1 MMRESKCTESQHH
14 SQNKCTAATNDYRK
28 DHCQDRA
35 ASVGL
40 VGPGETDTIKDDFP
54 DSADKSATNG
64 NDKERVGRATGE
76 ADDAEGCFKG
86 LHGAAIYHGSAYDT
100 SYPVEYCKG

>member
-28 DHCQDRA
+28 DHCQDHA

-54 DSADKSATNG
+54 DSADKSATNR
-64 NDKERVGRATGE
+64 NDKERVGRATAE
-76 ADDAEGCFKG
+76 ADDAEGR
-86 LHGAAIYHGSAYDT
+86 LERLLRAANDH
-100 SYPVEYCKG
+100 